1 MSRRCSRMVDVVSD
15 LDDILKDNDYA
26 TVGGVIGDTGGSV
39 GLHSHSSLSSISE
52 I

>member
-26 TVGGVIGDTGGSV
+26 TVGGVIGDTGGI
-39 GLHSHSSLSSISE
+39 HSHSSLSSISE